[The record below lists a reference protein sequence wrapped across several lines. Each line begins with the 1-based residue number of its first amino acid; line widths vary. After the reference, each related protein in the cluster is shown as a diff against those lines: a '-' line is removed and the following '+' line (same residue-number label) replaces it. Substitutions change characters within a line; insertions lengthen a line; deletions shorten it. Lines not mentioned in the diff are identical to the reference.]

1 MTEEI
6 FALARLL
13 GPGGEEQEE
22 ALRALCRA
30 AAEELAAQLRTGLEP
45 EACGEAF
52 RVAAAWTALADL
64 SEADRAAGAE
74 SFSAGD
80 LTVRLGAAGGEG
92 AARLRQRARELLA
105 PYRDGG
111 GFAFRGVR
119 G

>member
-1 MTEEI
+1 MNQNINYIGLVNLLRHLQNAGFVSRRE
-6 FALARLL
+6 ARKI
-13 GPGGEEQEE
+13 
-22 ALRALCRA
+22 
-30 AAEELAAQLRTGLEP
+30 AAQLRTGLEP
-45 EACGEAF
+45 EACGAAF

-64 SEADRAAGAE
+64 SEADRATGAE

>member
-13 GPGGEEQEE
+13 GQVGEEQEE
-22 ALRALCRA
+22 ALQALCRA
-30 AAEELAAQLRTGLEP
+30 AVEELSAQLRPGLGP

-52 RVAAAWTALADL
+52 RIAAAWTALADL
-64 SEADRAAGAE
+64 TEADRAAGAE

-80 LTVRLGAAGGEG
+80 FTVHLGTAGGEG
-92 AARLRQRARELLA
+92 ADRLRQRARELLA
-105 PYRDGG
+105 SYRAAG